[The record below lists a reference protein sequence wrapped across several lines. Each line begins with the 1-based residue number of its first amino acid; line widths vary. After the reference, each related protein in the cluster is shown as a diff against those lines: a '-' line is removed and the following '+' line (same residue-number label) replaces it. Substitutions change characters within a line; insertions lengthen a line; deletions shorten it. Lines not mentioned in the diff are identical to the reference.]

1 MDDSP
6 LFKCLTALLHAF
18 SRGSNEF
25 WGSLMDASARV
36 LYQKVFILAT
46 GSAAGKAAL
55 ETFDSLVTPQ
65 VGYGKIAELV
75 EAYMSG
81 RVREL
86 GRVEA
91 FRSMLKQG
99 FSVQLAKDEAASL
112 LNALDSAG
120 FNTWSHLYVAAL
132 NLGAPYQAALDQ
144 KASLALDIADRLTAA
159 GKDAFYQGPAPYA
172 ATKTVLESVS
182 TSKASFD
189 LARANATSFVDAL
202 SDKGL
207 RSAVVDGYIAGAT
220 VLADSD
226 GDGVLDPG
234 EWQGTSDAKGNFFV
248 PASTA
253 AVKLTASGGTDLLT
267 NKPFTG
273 LLSAPSGSSVVNPI
287 TSLVQAVIES
297 GSETITLDKAIGLV
311 NQAAGIPAGLNP
323 LSYDPLVV
331 LADPAANAT
340 ERAAALTV
348 QSSAIQVSNTIS
360 QLSTVIASSGSG
372 VTKADAAAAVTQA
385 ITSSI
390 VASGASPNAAPLDLS
405 GSQFL
410 NAVLVNSLADAGVT
424 LSASQIG
431 QVVQVAAASNAIA
444 DKATSITDLAKAASV
459 AQDATTSLAA
469 ASLSGNFAAAVSGFT
484 GAALET
490 KQAAATVGEIVP
502 GVEVPPTVVTPPT
515 QQPPTTVD
523 PTPPPVVTPP
533 PPPVTFTVAPHPS
546 RADLLL
552 LGGNAT
558 GTVTITLAAP
568 SGGITKATF
577 SRDRS
582 QVSDVQV
589 TDRWI
594 QLPNEGSQ
602 VSMVINGTDGPDL
615 VRFDASGLSSAGL
628 LLTGNLGGDLDTIGF
643 RFTQSGQPLLQT
655 ERSSLQLINA
665 EFAVFESNSG
675 VDVGFPSTSSFKAF
689 DSLTFSGGDFDLT
702 GLGAGALADGV
713 QILLVGSIA

>member
-469 ASLSGNFAAAVSGFT
+469 GSLSGNFAAAVSGFT

-577 SRDRS
+577 SRGGS
-582 QVSDVQV
+582 QVSDVPI

-655 ERSSLQLINA
+655 EQSSLRLINA

>member
-1 MDDSP
+1 MDDSL

-132 NLGAPYQAALDQ
+132 SLGAPYQAALDQ

-502 GVEVPPTVVTPPT
+502 GVVVPPPVVTPP
-515 QQPPTTVD
+515 PPVVT
-523 PTPPPVVTPP
+523 PTPPVVTPP

-546 RADLLL
+546 RADLLV

-558 GTVTITLAAP
+558 GPVTITLAAP

-577 SRDRS
+577 SRGSS

-602 VSMVINGTDGPDL
+602 VSMVIDGTDGPDL

-628 LLTGNLGGDLDTIGF
+628 LLTGDLRGDLDTIGF

>member
-1 MDDSP
+1 MDDSL

-502 GVEVPPTVVTPPT
+502 GVVV
-515 QQPPTTVD
+515 
-523 PTPPPVVTPP
+523 PPPVVTPPPPVVTPTP

-546 RADLLL
+546 RADLLV

-558 GTVTITLAAP
+558 GPVTITLAAP

-577 SRDRS
+577 SRGSS

-602 VSMVINGTDGPDL
+602 VSMVIDGTDGPDL

>member
-1 MDDSP
+1 MDDSL

-502 GVEVPPTVVTPPT
+502 GVVVPPPVVTPP
-515 QQPPTTVD
+515 PPVVT
-523 PTPPPVVTPP
+523 PPPPVVTPP
-533 PPPVTFTVAPHPS
+533 PPPTTTTFTVTETS
-546 RADLLL
+546 GVISF
-552 LGGNAT
+552 GGTAT
-558 GTVTITLAAP
+558 GVIIVTL
-568 SGGITKATF
+568 SGTDVTF
-577 SRDRS
+577 SRDG
-582 QVSDVQV
+582 VSGTEQTPITTLVGKQLSVDSAAASGSASFEVNSTLGNDVIRLRV
-589 TDRWI
+589 TDSTTV
-594 QLPNEGSQ
+594 L
-602 VSMVINGTDGPDL
+602 T
-615 VRFDASGLSSAGL
+615 
-628 LLTGNLGGDLDTIGF
+628 LTGNLGTGADTIALVLPNDTNNTQALQFISSVTLDGADDILVAAFSAGDDVF
-643 RFTQSGQPLLQT
+643 RFSAGSSINGYETLQVRGGSLLGISQAT
-655 ERSSLQLINA
+655 
-665 EFAVFESNSG
+665 
-675 VDVGFPSTSSFKAF
+675 F
-689 DSLTFSGGDFDLT
+689 DSQPAVVFVGVNDGGSG
-702 GLGAGALADGV
+702 
-713 QILLVGSIA
+713 I